1 MEFAGK
7 TALVTGGSRG
17 IGRAVALALAKR
29 GAAVAIVYAGN
40 ETAAAETLAALEACG
55 AKAAA
60 YQCDVADFAAT
71 AAAVKQAEEAFGGI
85 DILVNNAGITRDN
98 VMLAMSEE
106 DFDKVVATNLKGAF
120 NLTRHVYSQFARRRS
135 GRIINITSVVGL
147 CGNAG
152 QANYAAAKAGLVGFT
167 KSVAKELAGRGV
179 TCNAIAPGFI
189 ESDMTAVLTEQQRGG
204 ALANVPMQRMGA
216 PEDVAALAVFLAS
229 DAAAY
234 ITGQVICVDGGMNM

>member
-1 MEFAGK
+1 MELAGK

-40 ETAAAETLAALEACG
+40 EAAAAETLAALEACG

-71 AAAVKQAEEAFGGI
+71 AAVVKQAEETFGGV

-98 VMLAMSEE
+98 VLLAMSEE

-120 NLTRHVYSQFARRRS
+120 NLTRHLYRQFARRRS

-167 KSVAKELAGRGV
+167 KSVAKELAARGV

-204 ALANVPMQRMGA
+204 ALAGVPMQRMGA
-216 PEDVAALAVFLAS
+216 PEDVAALAAFLAS

-234 ITGQVICVDGGMNM
+234 ITGQVVCVDGGMCM

>member
-1 MEFAGK
+1 MELAEK

-17 IGRAVALALAKR
+17 IGRAVALALAAR
-29 GAAVAIVYAGN
+29 GANTAIFYAGN
-40 ETAAAETLAALEACG
+40 EAAAGETIAALEACG

-60 YQCDVADFAAT
+60 YRCDVADFAAT
-71 AAAVKQAEEAFGGI
+71 AAAVKQVEEAFGGV
-85 DILVNNAGITRDN
+85 DILVNNAGVTRDN

-106 DFDKVVATNLKGAF
+106 DFDAVVATNLKGAF
-120 NLTRHVYSQFARRRS
+120 NVTRHLYRQFARRRS
-135 GRIINITSVVGL
+135 GRVINITSVVGL

-167 KSVAKELAGRGV
+167 KSVAKELANRGV

-189 ESDMTAVLTEQQRGG
+189 ESDMTAALTEQQRAG
-204 ALANVPMQRMGA
+204 ALANVPMQRMGR
-216 PEDVAALAVFLAS
+216 PEDVAALAAFLAS

-234 ITGQVICVDGGMNM
+234 ITGQVLCVDGGMNM